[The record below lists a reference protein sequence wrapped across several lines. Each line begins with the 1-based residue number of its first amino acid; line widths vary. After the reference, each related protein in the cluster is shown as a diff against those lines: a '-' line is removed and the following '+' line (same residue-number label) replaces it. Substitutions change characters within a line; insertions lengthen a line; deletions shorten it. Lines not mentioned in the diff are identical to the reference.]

1 MNILKVLSG
10 KAVAASY
17 YYGVNEN
24 CRCKVCKMCTFRA
37 SKRQLPHLNIDG
49 IKLTKIVFFFCYS
62 YYASTA
68 FPVGPGRIVPPL
80 KRQRLM
86 TSSTRNGKTN
96 QIQKVMTVPPLE
108 QLKVYSK

>member
-49 IKLTKIVFFFCYS
+49 IKLTKIVFFFVTVTTLLRPFQLDLVVLC
-62 YYASTA
+62 
-68 FPVGPGRIVPPL
+68 RPL
-80 KRQRLM
+80 
-86 TSSTRNGKTN
+86 NVN
-96 QIQKVMTVPPLE
+96 D
-108 QLKVYSK
+108 